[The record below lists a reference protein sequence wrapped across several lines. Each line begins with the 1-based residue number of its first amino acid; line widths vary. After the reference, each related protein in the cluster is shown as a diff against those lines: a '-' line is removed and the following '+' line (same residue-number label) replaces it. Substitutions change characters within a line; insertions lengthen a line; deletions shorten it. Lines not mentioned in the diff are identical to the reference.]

1 VRGTT
6 LPSVKHHQKK
16 EENIQLR
23 ISKYIKKTYPEVILI
38 GDFAAG
44 MDLTDNQRIRMM
56 TMRSEDGQPDI
67 SIDYPSRGYHGLR
80 IELKKEGTVLYKK
93 DGTLRSQKYTRRLK
107 NGMIKRGDH
116 LKDQAA
122 TLEKY
127 NKLGYLGRFA
137 IGYES
142 AKKLVDWYMCNEQ
155 AELPLF

>member
-1 VRGTT
+1 MRGTT